1 MRHRRAARMAPS
13 TMASLESQ
21 IRQCMLADQGRFLRR
36 LRRLEKRGCSR
47 KVGCAGLAAL
57 RLEIDRSRR
66 RRHRRHGSLPSPSFP
81 SELPISARVADI
93 EQAMGANPVVIVCG
107 ETGSGKTT
115 QLPKICLQAGRGAA
129 GLIAHTQP
137 RRVAARSTA
146 ARIASE
152 LGTKLGDG
160 VGYKLRFDQRI
171 GKNCYLKV
179 LTDGML
185 LAEIQSDRD
194 LRAYDTIIIDEAH
207 ERSLN
212 IDFLLGYIKCLLER
226 RTDLKLIISS
236 ATIDTQRFS
245 EFFAGAPIIEIS
257 GRGFPVELRYQPP
270 VDAGDG
276 EPDLHDSIV
285 TTVEELYQQEPGDML
300 VFLPGERD
308 IRELRQR
315 LRRRLPDDCEV
326 LPVFARLP
334 LAQQQRLFQPHSK
347 RRIVLATNVAE
358 TSITIPDVRC
368 VIDPGLARIS
378 RYGRRSSVQRLPIE
392 AISRASADQRMGR
405 CGRTA
410 PGVCVRLYSEED
422 YLARGEF
429 TEPEIRRTNL
439 AAVLLEMRALGI
451 HDLDAF
457 PFLDAPDRRRVND
470 GYRLLRELGAIDAD
484 DRLTDMG
491 RRLARLPVDPPIA
504 RMILAAEE
512 LGCLARVLV
521 VASALSVADPREWP
535 PEARAPAAAAHQRYQ
550 DQRSDFMGML
560 KLWDFVHEQTRGLNG
575 ARLKRFCRKQFLSLP
590 RLREWQEVH
599 RQLREIVRHM
609 GLRPRREK
617 ASYSRI
623 HRALLTGLL
632 RNVGMRNA
640 EHGYT
645 GLHDAIFFVSAQSG
659 QSNRG
664 ARWVMAAELVETN
677 RLYAHQVARIRPEW
691 IERAGGDLLR
701 RSHFD
706 AHWDAYLGEVMV
718 YEQTSL
724 HGLTVTPRRRVRFAP
739 VNRKDAHA
747 IFIQSAILDGAMESP
762 AGFLQHNAAVVD
774 ALRLYEHKLR
784 RPDVLVTDDDVY
796 AFYRDLIPEDV
807 CDSKSFEAWRRR
819 AEREHPER
827 MLMDA
832 ESLQRGRL
840 PETADWD
847 FPDEVLF
854 EEQALTLAYR
864 FEPGRDGDGVT
875 LQVPL
880 AILPR
885 LKVEQFEWLVPGL
898 LPEKV
903 LAMLKLLPKACR
915 RELLPLA
922 GCAKEFLAEGGRES
936 GSLANAL
943 REFLRSHRGVEVP
956 EDAWAWQRLKAKL
969 EAYLLMNFRVIDQ
982 HGACLD
988 GARDLLRLQARLAGH
1003 AADPPARPL
1012 AGDSFTREGLR
1023 DWVVDA
1029 LPAVVEERRNGRLVR
1044 GFPGLADRG
1053 QSVTLSLFPSAES
1066 AAESHA
1072 GGVRRLFAIGAA
1084 REMRKLLRGLD
1095 GLDAME
1101 LMHAML
1107 PAAPD
1112 YAQLPE
1118 SGAELGGA
1126 ILARAVA
1133 RAMPDAGEIR
1143 DEAGYRRAAKEA
1155 RARLWPAAE
1164 GIGELVRGILEEHR
1178 SLMAVR
1184 REQAAT
1190 LPAASLADVDEQ
1202 LAHLMF
1208 RGFVHATP
1216 DEALDNYPRYL
1227 AALRLR
1233 LEKLRRGGAGDNRK
1247 LAGIVPLWQR
1257 FTARAADHALRG
1269 RRDPELTHYRWM
1281 LEEYRISLF
1290 AQELGTTLR
1299 VSPKRLES
1307 QWREVSL

>member
-1 MRHRRAARMAPS
+1 MMRHGRAARLAPS

-21 IRQCMLADQGRFLRR
+21 IQQCMLADQGRFLRR
-36 LRRLEKRGCSR
+36 LRRLEKRARSHNGGR
-47 KVGCAGLAAL
+47 AGLAAL
-57 RLEIDRSRR
+57 RLEIDRSQRR
-66 RRHRRHGSLPSPSFP
+66 RRRRHGSLPSPSFP
-81 SELPISARVADI
+81 GELPISARVADI
-93 EQAMGANPVVIVCG
+93 AQAIDANPVVIVCG

-115 QLPKICLQAGRGAA
+115 QLPKICMQAGRGAA
-129 GLIAHTQP
+129 GLIGHTQP

-152 LGTKLGDG
+152 LGTKLGES
-160 VGYKLRFDQRI
+160 VGYKLRFDQRV
-171 GKNCYLKV
+171 GKDCYLKV

-212 IDFLLGYIKCLLER
+212 IDFLLGYIKLLLNR

-245 EFFAGAPIIEIS
+245 AFFACAPVIEVS

-270 VDAGDG
+270 VDTGDG

-285 TTVEELYQQEPGDML
+285 TTVEELYEQEPGDML

-308 IRELRQR
+308 IRELCQR
-315 LRRRLPDDCEV
+315 LRRRLGDDCEV
-326 LPVFARLP
+326 LPIFARLP
-334 LAQQQRLFQPHSK
+334 LAQQQRLFQAHSK

-358 TSITIPDVRC
+358 TSITVPDVRY
-368 VIDPGLARIS
+368 VIDSGLARIS

-392 AISRASADQRMGR
+392 PISRASADQRMGR

-410 PGVCVRLYSEED
+410 PGVCVRLYSEEN

-484 DRLTDMG
+484 DKLTDVG
-491 RRLARLPVDPPIA
+491 RRLVRLPVDPPIG

-521 VASALSVADPREWP
+521 VASGLSVADPRERP
-535 PEARAPAAAAHQRYQ
+535 PDARAPAAAAHQRYQ
-550 DQRSDFMGML
+550 DQRSDFMGL
-560 KLWDFVHEQTRGLNG
+560 LTLWDFVHEQTRGLNS

-609 GLRPRREK
+609 GLRPRREE

-632 RNVGMRNA
+632 RNIGMRNA

-645 GLHDAIFFVSAQSG
+645 GLHDATFHVSAQSG

-664 ARWVMAAELVETN
+664 ARWVVAAELVETS
-677 RLYAHQVARIRPEW
+677 RLYAHRVARIRPEW

-701 RSHFD
+701 RTYFD
-706 AHWDAYLGEVMV
+706 AHWDAHAGEVMV

-724 HGLTVTPRRRVRFAP
+724 HGLTVTPRRRVRLAP
-739 VNRKDAHA
+739 VSRKDAHA
-747 IFIQSAILDGAMESP
+747 IFIQSGILDRTLASP
-762 AGFLQHNAAVVD
+762 AGFLRSNAEVVD
-774 ALRLYEHKLR
+774 ALRVYEHKLR
-784 RPDVLVTDDDVY
+784 RPDVLVADDDVY
-796 AFYRDLIPEDV
+796 SFYMDLIPEDV

-827 MLMDA
+827 MLMDP
-832 ESLQRGRL
+832 ESLQRGHL

-847 FPDEVLF
+847 FPDEMQF
-854 EEQALTLAYR
+854 EEQALALAYR
-864 FEPGRDGDGVT
+864 FEPGCDDDGVT

-880 AILPR
+880 ALLPR
-885 LKVEQFEWLVPGL
+885 LKIEQFEWLVPGL

-903 LAMLKLLPKACR
+903 LAMLKLLPKASR

-922 GCAKEFLAEGGRES
+922 ECARGFLAEGARGS

-943 REFLRSHRGVEVP
+943 REFLRSHRGIHVP
-956 EDAWAWQRLKAKL
+956 EDAWRWQRLEAKL
-969 EAYLLMNFRVIDQ
+969 EPYLLMNFRVIDE
-982 HGACLD
+982 HGECLE
-988 GARDLLRLQARLAGH
+988 GARDLLRLQARLIGR
-1003 AADPPARPL
+1003 AADPVKPL
-1012 AGDSFTREGLR
+1012 ASDGFTREGLR
-1023 DWVVDA
+1023 DWVVGA
-1029 LPAVVEERRNGRLVR
+1029 LPAVVEERRNGRLMR
-1044 GFPGLADRG
+1044 GFPALADRG
-1053 QSVTLSLFPSAES
+1053 RSVALALFPSAES

-1072 GGVRRLFAIGAA
+1072 VGVRRLFAIGAA
-1084 REMRKLLRGLD
+1084 RETRKLVRGLAH
-1095 GLDAME
+1095 LEAME

-1107 PAAPD
+1107 PAAPE
-1112 YAQLPE
+1112 YLEVPE
-1118 SGAELGGA
+1118 SGAGLGGA
-1126 ILARAVA
+1126 IMARALE
-1133 RAMPDAGEIR
+1133 RAMPGAAEIR
-1143 DEAGYRRAAKEA
+1143 DEVGYRRAAKEA
-1155 RARLWPAAE
+1155 VAGLWPAAE
-1164 GIGELVRGILEEHR
+1164 RIGELVGAILEEHR

-1184 REQAAT
+1184 REQGGT

-1208 RGFVHATP
+1208 RGFVHVTP

-1227 AALRLR
+1227 AALRVR
-1233 LEKLRRGGAGDNRK
+1233 LEKLRRGGAGDRRK

-1257 FTARAADHALRG
+1257 FTARAADHAMRG
-1269 RRDPELTHYRWM
+1269 RRDPELAHYRWM

-1290 AQELGTTLR
+1290 AQELGTALR